1 MPQEQAE
8 TEPAMEPRVLSGQL
22 WAATGLDIRA
32 HCGTSVNDNQ
42 VSPEK
47 RLKNGSKRRGLNG
60 WSGRRGC
67 SASSD
72 RM

>member
-8 TEPAMEPRVLSGQL
+8 TEPAMERVLSGQL

-32 HCGTSVNDNQ
+32 HCGTSVNGNQ
-42 VSPEK
+42 VYPGERLENVLK
-47 RLKNGSKRRGLNG
+47 RHGLNG